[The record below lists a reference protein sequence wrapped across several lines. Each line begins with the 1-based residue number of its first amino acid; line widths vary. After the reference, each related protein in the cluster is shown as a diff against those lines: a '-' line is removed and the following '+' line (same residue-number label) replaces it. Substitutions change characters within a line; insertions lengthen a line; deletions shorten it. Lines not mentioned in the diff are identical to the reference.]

1 MYTPSC
7 IPGAI
12 PRRDDAVPFSAR
24 SALAIWRNSHGRSDN
39 PTFGKG
45 FQITVR
51 FAVCDIVRTAHWRK
65 SESESKSQPYSLATD
80 ALSRLHTA
88 TFDRASDLSLR
99 ATPVSRPRT
108 EIVSGQKR
116 ARAQNR
122 APGLELV
129 HDLCV
134 RARSLD
140 TFPLDVERALDKI
153 PLKKQVP

>member
-1 MYTPSC
+1 MMLSPF
-7 IPGAI
+7 
-12 PRRDDAVPFSAR
+12 PRAPHLRSGETAMDDQ
-24 SALAIWRNSHGRSDN
+24 NN

-116 ARAQNR
+116 ARIQNR